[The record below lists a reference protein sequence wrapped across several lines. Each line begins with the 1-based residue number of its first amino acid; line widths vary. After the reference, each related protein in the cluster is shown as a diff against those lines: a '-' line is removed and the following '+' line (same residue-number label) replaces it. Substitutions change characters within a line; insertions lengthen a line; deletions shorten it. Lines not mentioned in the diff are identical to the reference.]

1 MTMNYSAVMTA
12 DKATE
17 AEAKWPAQARFCQVE
32 PAHSCSVLNVHE
44 LFGQRHYSIYTP
56 KVQGKVPIRS
66 SNHELWHHRRRNAN
80 PEKLM
85 KVAQKNWTRST
96 LETHCGQLGRWT
108 VARHFYSA
116 NSNHQTGKG
125 VTLTHVHRGMKTGS
139 IQRKRKLCQHTCVKS
154 NQHINLWY
162 FLFTETKDVSL
173 RKLFW

>member
-1 MTMNYSAVMTA
+1 MTMNYRAVVTA

-17 AEAKWPAQARFCQVE
+17 AEAKWFCQVE
-32 PAHSCSVLNVHE
+32 PVHSCSVLNVHE

-56 KVQGKVPIRS
+56 EEQGKVPIRS
-66 SNHELWHHRRRNAN
+66 SNHEQRHHRRRNAS

-108 VARHFYSA
+108 VARHFCSA
-116 NSNHQTGKG
+116 NSSHQTGGG
-125 VTLTHVHRGMKTGS
+125 VTLTLVHRGMKTGS
-139 IQRKRKLCQHTCVKS
+139 MQRKRKLCQHTCVKS
-154 NQHINLWY
+154 NQHINLWC
-162 FLFTETKDVSL
+162 FFTETKDVSL